1 MHVICYY
8 YLKYMQKLYMI
19 MDKNRCESN
28 RLNYKIFSEKLISN
42 LLIQGNVIFNFSKG
56 NVEHGNT

>member
-1 MHVICYY
+1 
-8 YLKYMQKLYMI
+8 MQKLYMI